1 MVLSLFLSYLFSHG
15 VLISSYESKKHA
27 KSVVHPEISGGNLE
41 NDFWQ
46 PIVPHGMPKS

>member
-15 VLISSYESKKHA
+15 ELISSCESNKHA
-27 KSVVHPEISGGNLE
+27 KSVVHSKISGGNLE

>member
-15 VLISSYESKKHA
+15 ELISSCESNKHA
-27 KSVVHPEISGGNLE
+27 KSVVHPKISGGNPE

-46 PIVPHGMPKS
+46 PVVPHGMPKS